1 MQTAQQHPE
10 LQTAVAALCVAWWQK
25 GAPGREQLV
34 AQLTVYLCARA
45 VRSGD
50 VFVVFAAATG
60 VCSTRS
66 CVPSRMTQRQ
76 QTSCYARHAFTVQ
89 CQACSTS

>member
-1 MQTAQQHPE
+1 MAS
-10 LQTAVAALCVAWWQK
+10 LCVAWWHK

-50 VFVVFAAATG
+50 PIKLPPRCALRLGSQSCMTDPASTTIPAYILCG
-60 VCSTRS
+60 VLG
-66 CVPSRMTQRQ
+66 
-76 QTSCYARHAFTVQ
+76 
-89 CQACSTS
+89 

>member
-1 MQTAQQHPE
+1 VQTAQQHPE

-45 VRSGD
+45 VRSGLILVD
-50 VFVVFAAATG
+50 LPG
-60 VCSTRS
+60 
-66 CVPSRMTQRQ
+66 
-76 QTSCYARHAFTVQ
+76 
-89 CQACSTS
+89 